1 MENPQKIHIRVPIAY
16 FAAKHESNSLLYLQL
31 RRTVLTISVA
41 RSNINDTMKEFHCSY
56 CKGQGHFMAQCLKC
70 LTKNCSNG
78 ICRDYNRFHHSE
90 CEFNNACVY
99 KRQHICSI
107 CNSVTC
113 KAYHLVNS
121 SPNPNEWL
129 NLPKKNTELINNLV
143 KIVQKISEIVNI
155 QRRNLPPSSD
165 KRNQDNI
172 VMEPTATNKQ
182 DTSSLETKQQDTS
195 RGILGL
201 PVVSAQK
208 QLIMPVSTGFP
219 MSCVS
224 LTRPKEIIDKYNKAS
239 IAPLHSSNISLTM
252 ADGAK
257 LTCCGTIN
265 APLTFEDNNTFTF
278 QMLVIPDLPVE
289 IVFGNNHLSKTDAEI
304 CPSMRTICFRLN
316 AMNSKLNCKLINSS
330 NSLFAYTSVIDNT

>member
-1 MENPQKIHIRVPIAY
+1 
-16 FAAKHESNSLLYLQL
+16 
-31 RRTVLTISVA
+31 
-41 RSNINDTMKEFHCSY
+41 
-56 CKGQGHFMAQCLKC
+56 MAHCLKR

-78 ICRDYNRFHHSE
+78 ICRDYNRFYHSK

-99 KRQHICSI
+99 NRHHICSI

-113 KAYHLVNS
+113 KAYHHVNS

-172 VMEPTATNKQ
+172 VMEPTATNKH
-182 DTSSLETKQQDTS
+182 DTTSLETKQQDTS

-224 LTRPKEIIDKYNKAS
+224 L
-239 IAPLHSSNISLTM
+239 
-252 ADGAK
+252 
-257 LTCCGTIN
+257 
-265 APLTFEDNNTFTF
+265 
-278 QMLVIPDLPVE
+278 V
-289 IVFGNNHLSKTDAEI
+289 
-304 CPSMRTICFRLN
+304 
-316 AMNSKLNCKLINSS
+316 
-330 NSLFAYTSVIDNT
+330 